1 MRLPVT
7 LINYL
12 PEFLREIREYSQI
25 MNITGYEIEQ
35 AERSRRSVLENTF
48 IDDLNELGIERW
60 EKMLNLHPKD
70 TETKA
75 DRIFRIKSYM
85 TGDRPYTLIALTKQL
100 EQLCGGSE
108 RVSVKLVADK
118 YTLKA
123 EVSLKAKNQMGEV
136 TKVIRKMLPCNMLL
150 DCSLKY
156 NKYNMFKPYTYGQLS
171 EYTNTQLRE
180 SALGGN

>member
-1 MRLPVT
+1 MNLPVT
-7 LINYL
+7 LIDYL
-12 PEFLREIREYSQI
+12 PEFLRGIREYNQI
-25 MNITGYEIEQ
+25 MNIVGGEIEL
-35 AERSRRSVLENTF
+35 AEKSRRGILENTF
-48 IDDLNELGIERW
+48 IDDLNESGIIRW
-60 EKMLNLHPKD
+60 EKMLKLHPKD

-108 RVSVKLVADK
+108 RVSVKLDADK
-118 YTLKA
+118 YTLKV

-156 NKYNMFKPYTYGQLS
+156 NKYNVFKPYTYGQLS